1 MSVLPDNSNTK
12 NKNNLNIPYVMCWR
26 FLFVNTLY
34 RQGMNLDSCYMP
46 KELICTL
53 NSIQLSLLE
62 IQSDLQYLKKQA
74 QAKAPAPAPASA
86 SAPAPA
92 PAPASASALSFVER
106 GIVFLLRASISEPC
120 LQELTQIM

>member
-1 MSVLPDNSNTK
+1 
-12 NKNNLNIPYVMCWR
+12 
-26 FLFVNTLY
+26 
-34 RQGMNLDSCYMP
+34 MNLDSCYMP

-74 QAKAPAPAPASA
+74 QAKAPASA
-86 SAPAPA
+86 SAPAS
-92 PAPASASALSFVER
+92 APASASALSFVER